1 MTNNKYFCQL
11 GAFNMDIMI
20 GMAITFFIL
29 IISIFTGIFLGF
41 PLLIGLIIFM
51 CISWKRGFPIKDIL
65 TMSYIGG
72 KKAFV
77 VLKILI
83 LIGALTAIWMAAG
96 TVPGIVYYGIQFMNP
111 KLFILY
117 AFLISAAVSM
127 LLGTSLGTAGTV
139 GLALIVLAKGG
150 NVNTNIAAGAIIA
163 GAYFG
168 DRCSPMSSSAHLV
181 ANITGTHLYT
191 NIRNMLKSSVLPFA
205 LSFILYALISI
216 NQPLSFVGSSVDT
229 DLLKHFNINLI
240 VLLPSMIIIVLSI
253 LKVNVKLSMLLSIIS
268 ATIISSTVQYYSLS
282 EITRYLFIGF
292 RMEPENPL
300 YSIIQGGG
308 ILSMWKPSVVILISC
323 ALAGIFEGTGM
334 LKTVEDLL
342 IKART
347 RSELFSYTAGM
358 SILTAAFGCSQT
370 ISVVLTNQL
379 MTKPYKEKGLDQ
391 YKLALDLENTSIVLS
406 ALIPWNLAAFVPT
419 TTMNV
424 SSVGFI
430 PYAFYL
436 YLLPI
441 STYIYFKSIDRQSN

>member
-1 MTNNKYFCQL
+1 
-11 GAFNMDIMI
+11 MDILI
-20 GMAITFFIL
+20 GMSITFFIL
-29 IISIFTGIFLGF
+29 IYSIFNGIFLGI
-41 PLLIGLIIFM
+41 PLLLGLFIFIF
-51 CISWKRGFPIKDIL
+51 ISWKRGFSIKDIMI
-65 TMSYIGG
+65 MSYIGG

-77 VLKILI
+77 VLKILV
-83 LIGALTAIWMAAG
+83 LIGALTAIWMSAG

-111 KLFILY
+111 DLFILY
-117 AFLISAAVSM
+117 AFLISSVVSL
-127 LLGTSLGTAGTV
+127 LLGTSLGTASTV

-150 NVNTNIAAGAIIA
+150 NVDTNITAGAIIA

-191 NIRNMLKSSVLPFA
+191 NIRNMFKSSILPFA
-205 LSFILYALISI
+205 LSVILYALISI
-216 NQPLSFVGSSVDT
+216 HQPLSFVGSSIDT
-229 DLLKHFNINLI
+229 DIIKTFDTSWI
-240 VLLPSMIIIVLSI
+240 VLIPSFIIIVFSL
-253 LKVNVKLSMLLSIIS
+253 LRVNVKHSMFFSILSASVIS
-268 ATIISSTVQYYSLS
+268 LWVQHYSFS
-282 EITRYLFIGF
+282 EIIGYLFLGF
-292 RMEPENPL
+292 HLEPGNPL
-300 YSIIQGGG
+300 SSIIQGGG
-308 ILSMWKPSVVILISC
+308 IISMWKPSVVILISC

-379 MTKPYKEKGLDQ
+379 MAKPYKEKRLDN
-391 YKLALDLENTSIVLS
+391 YELALDLENTGIVLS

-441 STYIYFKSIDRQSN
+441 SSFIYLKSTDRQRK

>member
-1 MTNNKYFCQL
+1 
-11 GAFNMDIMI
+11 
-20 GMAITFFIL
+20 MAITFFIL

-41 PLLIGLIIFM
+41 PLLIGLIIF
-51 CISWKRGFPIKDIL
+51 IYIAWKRGFSIKEIL
-65 TMSYIGG
+65 IMSYIGG

-77 VLKILI
+77 VLKILV

-96 TVPGIVYYGIQFMNP
+96 TVPGIVYYGIKFMNP
-111 KLFILY
+111 NLFILY
-117 AFLISAAVSM
+117 AFLISSVVSL
-127 LLGTSLGTAGTV
+127 LLGTSLGTASTV

-150 NVNTNIAAGAIIA
+150 NVNTNIVAGAIIA

-216 NQPLSFVGSSVDT
+216 NQPLSFVGSSIDT
-229 DLLKHFNINLI
+229 DILKFFNTNLI
-240 VLLPSMIIIVLSI
+240 VLVPSMIIIVFSI
-253 LKVNVKLSMLLSIIS
+253 FKVNVKISMLLSIIAAS
-268 ATIISSTVQYYSLS
+268 IISFSVQHYSPF
-282 EITRYLFIGF
+282 EIISFLLMGF
-292 RMEPENPL
+292 RLEPENPL

-308 ILSMWKPSVVILISC
+308 IMSMWRPSVVILISC

-347 RSELFSYTAGM
+347 RSELFSYTVGV

-379 MTKPYKEKGLDQ
+379 MSKPYKEKGLDH
-391 YKLALDLENTSIVLS
+391 YKLALDLENTGIVLS

-441 STYIYFKSIDRQSN
+441 ISFIYYRFSETQR

>member
-1 MTNNKYFCQL
+1 
-11 GAFNMDIMI
+11 MDIII
-20 GMAITFFIL
+20 GMAFTFFIL
-29 IISIFTGIFLGF
+29 IISIFSGIFLGF

-51 CISWKRGFPIKDIL
+51 YIAWKRGFPIKEIL
-65 TMSYIGG
+65 TISYIGG

-77 VLKILI
+77 VLKILV
-83 LIGALTAIWMAAG
+83 LIGALTATWMAAG

-117 AFLISAAVSM
+117 AFLISAAVSL

-181 ANITGTHLYT
+181 ANITGTKLYT
-191 NIRNMLKSSVLPFA
+191 NIRNMLKSSIIPFV

-216 NQPLSFVGSSVDT
+216 NQPLSFVGSSIDA
-229 DLLKHFNINLI
+229 DILEFFNTNLI
-240 VLLPSMIIIVLSI
+240 VLVPSMIIIVLSI

-268 ATIISSTVQYYSLS
+268 ATIISFLVQHYSLS
-282 EITRYLFIGF
+282 EITRYLFLGF

-308 ILSMWKPSVVILISC
+308 ILSMWRPSVVIFISC
-323 ALAGIFEGTGM
+323 AMAGIFEGTGM

-342 IKART
+342 VKARS

-370 ISVVLTNQL
+370 ISIVLTNQL
-379 MTKPYKEKGLDQ
+379 MTRPYKEKGLDQ
-391 YKLALDLENTSIVLS
+391 YKLALDLENTGIVLS

-441 STYIYFKSIDRQSN
+441 CSFIYFKLSKTQGI

>member
-1 MTNNKYFCQL
+1 
-11 GAFNMDIMI
+11 MDIMI
-20 GMAITFFIL
+20 GMAMTFFIL

-51 CISWKRGFPIKDIL
+51 YIAWKRGFPIKEIL

-77 VLKILI
+77 VLKILV

-96 TVPGIVYYGIQFMNP
+96 TVPVIVYYGIQFMNP

-117 AFLISAAVSM
+117 AFLISAAVSL

-181 ANITGTHLYT
+181 ANITGTKRYT
-191 NIRNMLKSSVLPFA
+191 NIRNMLKSSIIPFV

-216 NQPLSFVGSSVDT
+216 NQPLSFVGSSIDA
-229 DLLKHFNINLI
+229 DILEFFNTNLI
-240 VLLPSMIIIVLSI
+240 VLVPSMIIIVFSI
-253 LKVNVKLSMLLSIIS
+253 FKVNVKLSMLLSIIS
-268 ATIISSTVQYYSLS
+268 AAIISFTVQHYSLS
-282 EITRYLFIGF
+282 EITRFLFLGF

-300 YSIIQGGG
+300 YTIIQGGG

-342 IKART
+342 VKARS

-379 MTKPYKEKGLDQ
+379 MSRPYKEKGLDQ
-391 YKLALDLENTSIVLS
+391 YKLALDLENTGIVLS

-441 STYIYFKSIDRQSN
+441 SSFIYFKLSKTQGI